1 MMSVTATG
9 FWLANLACDTAG
21 QLSFKA
27 ASSAGADHTGA
38 ARWARLARSPFLW
51 AGIAAFVLELVFW
64 LSFLSQVP
72 LGMGVLVGSAN
83 VVLVL
88 AGGRILFGEPITR
101 RRSCAIAMICT
112 GVVLVGWY
120 G

>member
-27 ASSAGADHTGA
+27 ASISRSDEPGLAG
-38 ARWARLARSPFLW
+38 WVRLGRSPFLW
-51 AGIAAFVLELVFW
+51 IGLVAFCFELVFW

-101 RRSCAIAMICT
+101 RRCFAIAMICT

-120 G
+120 E